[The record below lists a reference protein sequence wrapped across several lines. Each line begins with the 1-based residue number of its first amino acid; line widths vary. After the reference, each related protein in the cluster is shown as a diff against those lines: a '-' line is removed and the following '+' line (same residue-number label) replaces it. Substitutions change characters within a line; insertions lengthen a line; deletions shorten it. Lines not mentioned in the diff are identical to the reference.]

1 MSVRS
6 TVLADLQSTRR
17 SALMDASFAVT
28 TAATYLLVH
37 LLLYPALGSAA
48 GIIAPAPIIL
58 MAFFF
63 GLRGGVL
70 ASLLAFALHV
80 LLVGLFSSES
90 IYDWFWPG
98 GALGLMALL
107 IVGTLSG
114 WSRNLVSKLREDVS
128 LRSRLES
135 ELEEGQASFRAIVDG
150 TTDGILVVDLDGV
163 VRFVNPSLES
173 MLNLQS
179 GDLLGKH
186 LGITLVLDQ
195 STELPIVRLSGEPG
209 TAELRVS
216 MTRWEGRPARLVSV
230 RDITERKQFEDKLR
244 EAKDAAEAANL
255 AKSRFVANMSHEIRT
270 PMNGIIGMTGLLLD
284 TEIDKEQE
292 EYLGM
297 VSDSASLLHT
307 LLNDILDISKIEA
320 GKLELEAAEFNLNVW
335 LRDIVSQM
343 EIRAH
348 HKGLK
353 LSHQVQPGFP
363 DALVGDP
370 TRLHQVIA
378 NLLSN
383 AIRFTEEGEISVRV
397 EKETETEDEV
407 VLHFIVSDTGTG
419 IPEGK
424 RQLIFAAFA
433 QADSSTTRR
442 YGGTGLGLAISSQLV
457 AMMGGTIW
465 VDSSVGAGSTFHFT
479 ALFGKGDTYQDRP
492 NSIAAEITSQPSE
505 ITKDRDGESGQVGEA
520 LARTGMR
527 ILVAEDN
534 VVNQRVSA
542 RILEK
547 RGHMVMLT
555 RTGRECLEALE
566 RESFDLILM
575 DVQMPE
581 MDGLEATAV
590 IREMEKRTGA
600 HIPIV
605 AMTAHAMKG
614 DEQRFLNAGMDAY
627 VPKPVQPQR
636 LFDVIANLAYSNHEA
651 AKEMKDGPPPKP
663 GIDLELALAQ
673 VDGDPELLQEVAE
686 LFCEDAPSLLEQI
699 KISIAAA
706 DASSLEQ
713 SAHALKGAVGNF
725 GANRAWECAK
735 DLEFMGRDDETINAQ
750 GAFGELSDE
759 IDRIVKTLAAVNWP
773 QLTASQIHW
782 PDPLIPAPGNAVSI
796 R

>member
-1 MSVRS
+1 
-6 TVLADLQSTRR
+6 
-17 SALMDASFAVT
+17 
-28 TAATYLLVH
+28 
-37 LLLYPALGSAA
+37 
-48 GIIAPAPIIL
+48 
-58 MAFFF
+58 
-63 GLRGGVL
+63 
-70 ASLLAFALHV
+70 
-80 LLVGLFSSES
+80 
-90 IYDWFWPG
+90 
-98 GALGLMALL
+98 
-107 IVGTLSG
+107 
-114 WSRNLVSKLREDVS
+114 
-128 LRSRLES
+128 
-135 ELEEGQASFRAIVDG
+135 
-150 TTDGILVVDLDGV
+150 
-163 VRFVNPSLES
+163 
-173 MLNLQS
+173 
-179 GDLLGKH
+179 
-186 LGITLVLDQ
+186 
-195 STELPIVRLSGEPG
+195 
-209 TAELRVS
+209 
-216 MTRWEGRPARLVSV
+216 
-230 RDITERKQFEDKLR
+230 
-244 EAKDAAEAANL
+244 
-255 AKSRFVANMSHEIRT
+255 
-270 PMNGIIGMTGLLLD
+270 
-284 TEIDKEQE
+284 
-292 EYLGM
+292 
-297 VSDSASLLHT
+297 
-307 LLNDILDISKIEA
+307 
-320 GKLELEAAEFNLNVW
+320 
-335 LRDIVSQM
+335 M

-383 AIRFTEEGEISVRV
+383 AIKFTEEGEISVRV
-397 EKETETEDEV
+397 EKETETEDDV

-419 IPEGK
+419 IPEEK

-686 LFCEDAPSLLEQI
+686 LFCEDAPSLPEQI
-699 KISIAAA
+699 KISIASA